1 MASNSAV
8 AAKVKAMYGKCLT
21 GEDFD
26 NLLSNRT
33 TGGICSYLKS
43 QTSYSDVLADVQE
56 NDIHRGIL
64 EMKIMNKLESE
75 YNRIYKFVDERQQV
89 ILDYWFMR
97 REVNYLKHNIRN
109 LFNKESKLSH
119 MPDPEE
125 FSDFFRNHT
134 SIDTELCRNA
144 ESLED
149 FIAAVRNTIYEPFL
163 KRTLAV
169 NSDYFSIAMGLDA
182 LYYDTYWKETKKLSG
197 REQSALQ
204 KLLGS
209 EIDMLNII
217 WIYRGKKYFKFPD
230 EMIYTY
236 LLPPTYHLTEGA
248 IKSMVGAKSVEEM
261 VSAASSTKYKR
272 MFRKLEDGFLID
284 ENYRRD
290 LYKTAKS
297 VFRTSS
303 DTIAGLVAYLDLKEI
318 EILNIVRAIEGIR
331 YGLNSEAIRKH
342 IRI

>member
-8 AAKVKAMYGKCLT
+8 AAKVRAMYGKCLT
-21 GEDFD
+21 GTDFD
-26 NLLSNRT
+26 DLLSNRT
-33 TGGICSYLKS
+33 TGGVCSYLKS
-43 QTSYSDVLADVQE
+43 QTSYSDVLADVRE
-56 NDIHRGIL
+56 NDVHRGIL
-64 EMKIMNKLESE
+64 EMKIMYKLESE

-109 LFNKESKLSH
+109 LFNRESKLSH

-125 FSDFFRNHT
+125 FSEFFRSRT

-144 ESLED
+144 ESMEA
-149 FIAAVRNTIYEPFL
+149 FIAASKNTIYEAFL
-163 KRTLAV
+163 KRTAAV

-182 LYYDTYWKETKKLSG
+182 LYYDAYWKEIKKLSG
-197 REQSALQ
+197 REQAQMQ

-217 WIYRGKKYFKFPD
+217 WIYRGKKYFKFSD

-236 LLPPTYHLTEGA
+236 LLPATYHLNESA
-248 IKSMVGAKSVEEM
+248 IKSMVGAGSVEEM
-261 VSAASSTKYKR
+261 ISAVNNTKYKR
-272 MFRKLEDGFLID
+272 LFRRLEEGFLID

-290 LYKTAKS
+290 LYKIAKS

-303 DTIAGLVAYLDLKEI
+303 DTVAGLVAYLDLKEI
-318 EILNIVRAIEGIR
+318 EILNIVRVIEGIR
-331 YGLNSEAIRKH
+331 YGLNGDAIRKH